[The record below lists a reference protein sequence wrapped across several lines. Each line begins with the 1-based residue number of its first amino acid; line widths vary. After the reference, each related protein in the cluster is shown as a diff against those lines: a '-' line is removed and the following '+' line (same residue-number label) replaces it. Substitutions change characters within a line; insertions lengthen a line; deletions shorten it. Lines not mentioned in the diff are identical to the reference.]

1 MRTYAKKEIMGIPA
15 RQKMIA
21 DLAARLPASMALNR
35 NTADLYAVAVDYQLS
50 DLEYYTLL
58 APLRDRYRERQES
71 SVGQRNRLVRDAQRL
86 DFDSMTDVERVC
98 CPEWRMR
105 REK

>member
-1 MRTYAKKEIMGIPA
+1 MGIPA

-35 NTADLYAVAVDYQLS
+35 NTADLYAVSHDYQLS
-50 DLEYYTLL
+50 DLEYWTLL
-58 APLRDRYRERQES
+58 SILQERYRERQES
-71 SVGQRNRLVRDAQRL
+71 TVPERNRLVRDAQRL

>member
-21 DLAARLPASMALNR
+21 DLAARLPASMSLNR
-35 NTADLYAVAVDYQLS
+35 NTADLYAVSHDYQLS
-50 DLEYYTLL
+50 DLEYWALL
-58 APLRDRYRERQES
+58 SILQERYRERQES
-71 SVGQRNRLVRDAQRL
+71 TVPERNRLVRDAQRL